1 MAELFAGLG
10 KLSIGFL
17 CILGPLFLLMA
28 LLSTRDRRE
37 AALST
42 TVLQELN
49 SPNLRGLFSLKI
61 KSRPIGSDTVVVD
74 LWGCSREQIW
84 DLVERLS
91 DRLPAQARVEV
102 NGISDRRLN
111 STWTLTARKGPAAVY
126 CSG

>member
-1 MAELFAGLG
+1 MAELFVSLG

-17 CILGPLFLLMA
+17 CILGPLVLFITFLR
-28 LLSTRDRRE
+28 TRDRRE

-61 KSRPIGSDTVVVD
+61 KRRSIVSDTVIVD
-74 LWGCSREQIW
+74 LWGCSPEQVW
-84 DLVERLS
+84 DLMERLS
-91 DRLPAQARVEV
+91 ARLPEHVRVEV
-102 NGISDRRLN
+102 NGMSGWRLN
-111 STWTLTARKGPAAVY
+111 STYTLTLRKGPSAVY